1 MIRNFY
7 HYSFYK
13 LYKSFEASPSRY
25 WSEWKASLVMD
36 VLVGF
41 LFMSFSL
48 LYEVVT
54 KRQSFLFGSNV
65 VLWLFVILISVFNF
79 FLFNYKDNW
88 KQIVREYDSLSMK
101 TNLIGGIVFWIVFTF
116 IIGFL
121 VFSFYLFSQ
130 VDWKTIR

>member
-1 MIRNFY
+1 MNLY

-36 VLVGF
+36 VLVGY

-54 KRQSFLFGSNV
+54 KRQSFLFGSNI
-65 VLWLFVILISVFNF
+65 VLWLFIISVSLINF
-79 FLFNYKDNW
+79 FIFNYNDNW
-88 KQIVREYDSLSMK
+88 KQIVHDYDCLSKK
-101 TNLIGGIVFWIVFTF
+101 TNRIGGIVFWIIFF
-116 IIGFL
+116 MIIGLL

-130 VDWKTIR
+130 VDWKTIS